1 MTRHSIHCAGYR
13 GVGKPFDEAA
23 CDCGGY
29 IPEAF
34 TCLESNRDILSI
46 VYDPTG
52 NAMTH
57 GDIVDT
63 LNALQAE
70 VYQLRADVGGGDTAI
85 RALEQVERPL
95 DAKTVAKK
103 KRMVRG

>member
-1 MTRHSIHCAGYR
+1 MPRTRHSIHCAGYR
-13 GVGKPFDEAA
+13 GVGKPFDEVA
-23 CDCGGY
+23 CDCHTTT
-29 IPEAF
+29 F

-70 VYQLRADVGGGDTAI
+70 VYRLSRRGG
-85 RALEQVERPL
+85 
-95 DAKTVAKK
+95 
-103 KRMVRG
+103 VRGQQAR